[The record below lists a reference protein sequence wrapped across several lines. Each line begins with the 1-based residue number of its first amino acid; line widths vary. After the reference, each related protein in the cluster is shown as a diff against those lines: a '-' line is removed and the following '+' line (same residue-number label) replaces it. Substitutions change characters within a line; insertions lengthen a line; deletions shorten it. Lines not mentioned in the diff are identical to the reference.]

1 MTDILPLS
9 GLTKKTITLRKKTL
23 KSIYRS
29 GSAHLAGSMSVID
42 LLIVLYFGGIL
53 KHDPK
58 NPNWEKRDRFILS
71 AGHTCPA
78 LYTVLAEAGY
88 YCAPKL
94 TNLRKLGSPFQG
106 HPEKEK
112 LLGIEATAGSLGQG
126 LSVGVGMALALPK
139 NNIFVLTSDGEQQE
153 GQIWEAA
160 MSAAK
165 FELDNLI
172 LIIDNNKIQIDGKV
186 EKIMPI
192 ENLKRKYEAFNWQVM
207 ETDGHDLRKLSFVF
221 RRATEVKNQPVVIIA
236 NTVSGKGV
244 PFAEGKPDWHQKTLT
259 EKEYQKALTN
269 LRV

>member
-9 GLTKKTITLRKKTL
+9 ELTKKSVTLRKKTL
-23 KSIYRS
+23 KAIHSSTS
-29 GSAHLAGSMSVID
+29 GHLAGSMSVMD
-42 LLIVLYFGGIL
+42 LLIILYFGGAL

-71 AGHTCPA
+71 CGHVCPA

-88 YCAPKL
+88 FYAPEL
-94 TNLRKLGSPFQG
+94 NNLRSLGSPFQG
-106 HPEKEK
+106 HPQKDK
-112 LLGIEATAGSLGQG
+112 LPGIEMTSGSLGQG
-126 LSVGVGMALALPK
+126 LSVGVGIALARPK
-139 NNIFVLTSDGEQQE
+139 NNVFVLTSDAEQQE
-153 GQIWEAA
+153 GQLWEAA

-165 FELDNLI
+165 FKLGNLVCI
-172 LIIDNNKIQIDGKV
+172 VDSNKIQIDGKV

-192 ENLKRKYEAFNWQVM
+192 EDLKRKYESFGWQVL
-207 ETDGHDLRKLSFVF
+207 DVNGHDLRKLSFVF
-221 RRATEVKNQPVVIIA
+221 RRAIEVKNQPTAIIA

-244 PFAEGKPDWHQKTLT
+244 PFAEGKPQWHHKELT